1 LTRFSLSLS
10 REKGRDGERIS
21 ENAIPTLQYVADTSK
36 NVSRILISLS
46 VFPPARYLPQI
57 NDNDQRKKER
67 EREREREKTSTRS
80 SFGYF
85 GHFFSNEK
93 MRRI

>member
-1 LTRFSLSLS
+1 MIMTN
-10 REKGRDGERIS
+10 GR
-21 ENAIPTLQYVADTSK
+21 K
-36 NVSRILISLS
+36 
-46 VFPPARYLPQI
+46 
-57 NDNDQRKKER
+57 R